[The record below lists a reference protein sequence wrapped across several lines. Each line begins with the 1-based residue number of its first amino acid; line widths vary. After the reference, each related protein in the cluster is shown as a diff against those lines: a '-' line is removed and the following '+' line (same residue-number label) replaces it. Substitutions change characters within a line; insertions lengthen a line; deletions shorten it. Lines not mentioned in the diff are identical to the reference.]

1 MVPACAS
8 CNHES
13 KGHAMTIRRRALID
27 QKKLSRTSRAATNPV
42 ASYQAPP
49 HPILHLQRI
58 IGNRGIQRMMQ
69 TKQVDHLM
77 DTRSICAAS
86 YSGSAAEKVP
96 QQRSGGT
103 AGHGKNTVLRAPP
116 STSNDCGWLRAK
128 CYYYCTKAHLLRFPP
143 DPSGFSKCKQGCC
156 DWAYN
161 QCQKDGSWPCIF
173 PGM

>member
-1 MVPACAS
+1 MVSACAS

-13 KGHAMTIRRRALID
+13 KGHAMTVRRRALID
-27 QKKLSRTSRAATNPV
+27 QVKLSRTSRAATNPV
-42 ASYQAPP
+42 ASFQAPP

-69 TKQVDHLM
+69 TKQVDHLVG
-77 DTRSICAAS
+77 SHS
-86 YSGSAAEKVP
+86 SSGSRP
-96 QQRSGGT
+96 
-103 AGHGKNTVLRAPP
+103 GHGNVTAFKAP
-116 STSNDCGWLRAK
+116 TSSSNSCNWLRAK
-128 CYYYCTKAHLLRFPP
+128 CHYYCTKSYLWRLPP
-143 DPSGFSKCKQGCC
+143 DVEGFSKCKGCC